1 MIVVPLL
8 PGSTTVSRFRRF
20 SSNSRQQLLN
30 DNFMTTRSVTLI
42 RITAHF
48 LLQTTFKAN
57 KPRQPPYE
65 SSVEYSGQSHWVG
78 SGRIILKAL
87 DEPYKAYFP
96 HTFGLKS
103 ADFLFGLM

>member
-1 MIVVPLL
+1 M
-8 PGSTTVSRFRRF
+8 RR
-20 SSNSRQQLLN
+20 
-30 DNFMTTRSVTLI
+30 
-42 RITAHF
+42 
-48 LLQTTFKAN
+48 
-57 KPRQPPYE
+57 
-65 SSVEYSGQSHWVG
+65 SVEYSGQSIGEG